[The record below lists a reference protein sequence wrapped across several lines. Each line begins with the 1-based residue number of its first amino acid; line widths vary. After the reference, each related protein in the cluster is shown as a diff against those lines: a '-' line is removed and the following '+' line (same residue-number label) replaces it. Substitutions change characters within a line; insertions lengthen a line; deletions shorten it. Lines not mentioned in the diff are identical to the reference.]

1 MKLPARFAL
10 ALIALAALPGCD
22 QLVGPLGS
30 AKPTLLTQHTTS
42 VPALPI
48 VQSAVKSMA
57 PKLDATFD
65 ESVIQRVCLLARGEV
80 SQEQIW
86 RSLEQDGLK
95 PGAIPAN
102 GHPLSML
109 VNDDQ
114 PGRQLACASYV
125 AASVF
130 TPLDPADYT
139 VRVPGAVGKAKA
151 GATPDGEAVDN
162 QKLMTLLAVKM
173 SIARANAEYFA
184 LIAGALERYE
194 GLPLDDYARSVKSMF
209 GAMAPHYLKRVQ
221 ALYSPSANGYRLLAV
236 NAQGYRFISDRLR
249 VHPGRRQRAPDLRR
263 RELARHGRNP
273 GQALRGQGA
282 VVFKRGGRP
291 CGYSAHSG
299 SPVNTTVIQRSGP
312 SPPTASPISLRSA
325 SHSSM
330 DLAPML
336 LGTMKYSSISRER
349 PTLAT

>member
-1 MKLPARFAL
+1 MNVKLPARFAL

-30 AKPTLLTQHTTS
+30 AKPALLTQHTTS

-139 VRVPGAVGKAKA
+139 VRVPGTVGKAKA

-184 LIAGALERYE
+184 LIAGALERYD
-194 GLPLDDYARSVKSMF
+194 GLPMDDYARSVKSMF
-209 GAMAPHYLKRVQ
+209 DAMAPHYLKRVQ

-236 NAQGYRFISDRLR
+236 NAQGYRFISDGGYAFTLDGGSVRLTYEGMNWLGMGEILGKR
-249 VHPGRRQRAPDLRR
+249 YEVKAQLFSSEVAG
-263 RELARHGRNP
+263 LA
-273 GQALRGQGA
+273 
-282 VVFKRGGRP
+282 V
-291 CGYSAHSG
+291 
-299 SPVNTTVIQRSGP
+299 T
-312 SPPTASPISLRSA
+312 
-325 SHSSM
+325 
-330 DLAPML
+330 
-336 LGTMKYSSISRER
+336 R
-349 PTLAT
+349 PTQDHR